1 MNIKSLSIRGW
12 RSFAYDTPMELN
24 KLRKINILIGANNCG
39 KSNVFRYLYNIRE
52 MIKEKGDIQGVV
64 SNYGKLSCVESSL
77 DERDTW
83 AWEKNDIIFDVE
95 LEDIQEHQFLDYNP
109 TLHKLKEI
117 KLRANHRVKDNISSY
132 SLLFDTENLVLEEFQ
147 KHNPKIINLESMEYQ
162 NVVEGVPYV
171 LDTIAYWSA
180 FVDSLVFI
188 DPVRH
193 YSRNKSDFIE
203 SDFDGS
209 DIVRDIIQLKNT
221 EDRKWREYKALL
233 EAWLSIILQEK
244 IQLDP
249 TDSTLRFY
257 LFRGQ
262 KEIAA
267 TLENLGTGVS
277 QLVMLLS
284 FLYLNRDKHLNVF
297 IEEPESNLHPEA
309 VIQLVKIMEIHFPRH
324 RFFITTHSSTLI
336 DQVTENWSI
345 HRVSRL
351 LSGATKIESCNEFL
365 TQYSLLD
372 DLGIR
377 PSQMLQSNLII
388 WVEGPSDRIY
398 IKKWLKDKTGFLEGK
413 HYSFLMYG
421 GANLANYDLLDSDEY
436 INILKTSRYS
446 YIVCDSDK
454 SNVGDSLKERV
465 KRLQARIEQ
474 PTLGSEQKDMSEFV
488 VLEVTNGR
496 EIENFV
502 PTELFEQ
509 VLFDEIFLR
518 KYIMENKVR
527 KNLKVS
533 DRSVTFDNFAAF
545 DEAFSQKYIFE
556 DDTVLSPEQYR
567 KIANDLSNKKTNIS
581 KQIVE
586 KWKETHYTA
595 ELNDMMGRLINH
607 IMRANNIEVEQ
618 QVAIPL

>member
-1 MNIKSLSIRGW
+1 MNIKSLRISGW
-12 RSFAYDTPMELN
+12 RSFSYDTPMELN

-52 MIKEKGDIQGVV
+52 MIKERGDIRGVV

-83 AWEKNDIIFDVE
+83 AWEKNDIFFDVE
-95 LEDIQEHQFLDYNP
+95 LEDIQEHQFLDYSP

-117 KLRANHRVKDNISSY
+117 KLRASHRVKDNISSY

-171 LDTIAYWSA
+171 LDTISYWSA

-257 LFRGQ
+257 LIRGH
-262 KEIAA
+262 KEISA

-309 VIQLVKIMEIHFPRH
+309 VIQLVKIMEEYFPKH

-465 KRLQARIEQ
+465 QRVQTRIEQ
-474 PTLGSEQKDMSEFV
+474 PPLGSEQKDMSEFV
-488 VLEVTNGR
+488 ILEVTNGR
-496 EIENFV
+496 EIENYV

-518 KYIMENKVR
+518 KYIMDNKIR

-533 DRSVTFDNFAAF
+533 DRSVTFDNFTAF

-556 DDTVLSPEQYR
+556 DDSVLSPEQYR
-567 KIANDLSNKKTNIS
+567 KIANDLSNRKTNIS

-607 IMRANNIEVEQ
+607 IMKANNIVVEQ
-618 QVAIPL
+618 QVAIP